1 MTAFPEPGS
10 TADVRGLLLDY
21 LDYFRSVIAAK
32 VTGLT
37 PNALYRSQVPSGWT
51 PAGLVTHLAYM
62 ERRWLQ
68 WGFMGEPHSDPW
80 GDSDGDGWVTPDD
93 DLTTLLGHLEQVGRR
108 TREIVEAHTLTEHAT
123 PGGRFV
129 SPAEAPHERGAA
141 GPGELGGAP
150 PWTAPPTRGGRLVS
164 PAGAPQLRWIL
175 SPVLEESARHAGH
188 LDITRE
194 LVDGV
199 TGESG

>member
-21 LDYFRSVIAAK
+21 LDYFRSVITAK

-37 PNALYRSQVPSGWT
+37 SDALYRSQVPSGWT
-51 PAGLVTHLAYM
+51 PAGLLTHLAFM

-68 WGFMGEPHSDPW
+68 WGFMGEPLSDPW

-93 DLTTLLGHLEQVGRR
+93 DLTTLLARLEQVGGR

-123 PGGRFV
+123 PGGRFA
-129 SPAEAPHERGAA
+129 SPAEAP
-141 GPGELGGAP
+141 
-150 PWTAPPTRGGRLVS
+150 
-164 PAGAPQLRWIL
+164 QLHWIL
-175 SPVLEESARHAGH
+175 LHVLQEYARHAGH

-194 LVDGV
+194 LVDGA